1 MRKALVF
8 FLFFCLI
15 LFILFSIAFFIPRS
29 KVIINPLSKFQPT
42 PTLTPTNIPTPT
54 LRPTQI
60 STPTPSLTLT
70 PTPTPIQIGSNDLNS
85 LFEKYSAEYSV
96 DKNLLVKI
104 ADCESNLNPN
114 AISSFGYVGL
124 FQFSESLWV
133 STRTRMG
140 KDSNPSLRTNAE
152 ESIKTASLLI
162 SEGRQSVWPHCS
174 K

>member
-1 MRKALVF
+1 MRKYLFLA
-8 FLFFCLI
+8 FLFCTITSL
-15 LFILFSIAFFIPRS
+15 LFLGAHLVS
-29 KVIINPLSKFQPT
+29 KPKKTISPLSKFQPT
-42 PTLTPTNIPTPT
+42 PTMTPAPTNTPTPTQIPTP
-54 LRPTQI
+54 I
-60 STPTPSLTLT
+60 PSPTLT
-70 PTPTPIQIGSNDLNS
+70 PTPTQIQVNSNDLNS

-133 STRTRMG
+133 STRTRIG
-140 KDSNPSLRTNAE
+140 KDSNPTLRTNAE
-152 ESIKTASLLI
+152 ESIRTASLLI